1 MPKETVSRERVLKD
15 LEEALSPPK
24 DIVADQATGRRLEEL
39 CSQMT
44 DTCGLVEATL
54 QLAIEEKTEKRV
66 AYMRTA
72 LNLSARGTKAV
83 KMFLSEWRVLVEE
96 SKSRENSGRSARDS
110 TMGEPD
116 LALILNS
123 MMALGLITKNEPQ
136 PLAEMERRA
145 VIRALQETGGDRV
158 AASRILGIGR
168 TTLYR
173 KVKEYNLTS
182 LLEIPRRAITVDS
195 SEINNRNVIT
205 RNIS

>member
-1 MPKETVSRERVLKD
+1 
-15 LEEALSPPK
+15 
-24 DIVADQATGRRLEEL
+24 
-39 CSQMT
+39 MT
-44 DTCGLVEATL
+44 DTCGLVEAIL
-54 QLAIEEKTEKRV
+54 QLAIEDESEKRV

-83 KMFLSEWRVLVEE
+83 KKFLSEWGVLVEE

-110 TMGEPD
+110 TMVEPD
-116 LALILNS
+116 LTMTLNS
-123 MMALGLITKNEPQ
+123 MMALGLITKREPQ

-145 VIRALQETGGDRV
+145 VIKALQETGGDRI

-182 LLEIPRRAITVDS
+182 LLEIPRREITVDS
-195 SEINNRNVIT
+195 SEINKRNAFT
-205 RNIS
+205 QSSS

>member
-1 MPKETVSRERVLKD
+1 
-15 LEEALSPPK
+15 
-24 DIVADQATGRRLEEL
+24 
-39 CSQMT
+39 
-44 DTCGLVEATL
+44 
-54 QLAIEEKTEKRV
+54 
-66 AYMRTA
+66 
-72 LNLSARGTKAV
+72 
-83 KMFLSEWRVLVEE
+83 
-96 SKSRENSGRSARDS
+96 
-110 TMGEPD
+110 MGEPD

-182 LLEIPRRAITVDS
+182 LLEIPRREITVDS
-195 SEINNRNVIT
+195 LEINKRNAFT
-205 RNIS
+205 QSIS

>member
-1 MPKETVSRERVLKD
+1 
-15 LEEALSPPK
+15 
-24 DIVADQATGRRLEEL
+24 
-39 CSQMT
+39 MT
-44 DTCGLVEATL
+44 ILRLVEAIL
-54 QLAIEEKTEKRV
+54 QLAIERKVMKASSLYENRYEP
-66 AYMRTA
+66 
-72 LNLSARGTKAV
+72 LCSGTKAV

-96 SKSRENSGRSARDS
+96 SKSRRNSGRSARDS

-173 KVKEYNLTS
+173 KVKEYN
-182 LLEIPRRAITVDS
+182 
-195 SEINNRNVIT
+195 
-205 RNIS
+205 

>member
-1 MPKETVSRERVLKD
+1 MRN
-15 LEEALSPPK
+15 ASPTE
-24 DIVADQATGRRLEEL
+24 IAVDQSTGRRLEEL

-54 QLAIEEKTEKRV
+54 QLAIEEKSEKRV

-83 KMFLSEWRVLVEE
+83 KMFLSEWGVLVDE

-116 LALILNS
+116 LA
-123 MMALGLITKNEPQ
+123 Q
-136 PLAEMERRA
+136 PLSETERRP
-145 VIRALQETGGDRV
+145 VINALQETGGDKM
-158 AASRILGIGR
+158 AASRILRIGR

-173 KVKEYNLTS
+173 KVKEFNLTS
-182 LLEIPRRAITVDS
+182 YPRIPRRKINVDS
-195 SEINNRNVIT
+195 REGKPTVNAIAQ
-205 RNIS
+205 NIS

>member
-1 MPKETVSRERVLKD
+1 MRN
-15 LEEALSPPK
+15 ASPTE
-24 DIVADQATGRRLEEL
+24 IVVDQSTGRRLEEL

-44 DTCGLVEATL
+44 DTCGLVEAIL
-54 QLAIEEKTEKRV
+54 QLAIEEKSEKRV

-96 SKSRENSGRSARDS
+96 SKSRENSGRSVRDS

-182 LLEIPRRAITVDS
+182 LLEIPRREITVDS
-195 SEINNRNVIT
+195 SEINKRNAFT
-205 RNIS
+205 QSIS